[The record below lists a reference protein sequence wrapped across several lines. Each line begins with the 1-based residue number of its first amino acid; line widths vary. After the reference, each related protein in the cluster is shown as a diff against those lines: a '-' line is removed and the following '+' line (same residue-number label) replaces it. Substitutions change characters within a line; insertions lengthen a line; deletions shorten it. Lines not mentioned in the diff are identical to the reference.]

1 MSNDNRSPEEIKS
14 EEVAVPEVKEETPA
28 PAEAKPEQKDEVTL
42 GELASEPKEN
52 KADSI
57 PLKKYME
64 EKNARKQA
72 EAKAKE
78 LQDAIDASS
87 GDDTLDKAG
96 IKELSEKHGISE
108 DVVKDLIKMSAK
120 ATRAQVKAEIEEEL
134 SPQMEEIE
142 KSRADKAQAEFD
154 TKLTGAIDAVL
165 KDSPEFADAVDR
177 EDVKSW
183 IQSGKYSK
191 LTLSQLMEQ
200 KYGKF
205 VKGNKKPIEDDY
217 KPDRTGDLPDTSK
230 MTDEDYLRLDKDPAL
245 REKWAKDLP
254 NRLRGV
260 L

>member
-1 MSNDNRSPEEIKS
+1 MSNDNRSPEEKKS
-14 EEVAVPEVKEETPA
+14 EEAVAPEVKEETKA
-28 PAEAKPEQKDEVTL
+28 PAEVKPEPKDEVTL

-57 PLKKYME
+57 PLKKYMD
-64 EKNARKQA
+64 EKNARRQA
-72 EAKAKE
+72 EARVKE
-78 LQDAIDASS
+78 LQDAIDEAS
-87 GDDTLDKAG
+87 GDNTLDKAG
-96 IKELSEKHGISE
+96 IKELSDKHGISE
-108 DVVKDLIKMSAK
+108 SVVKDLVKMSAQ

-142 KSRADKAQAEFD
+142 KSKAEKAQAEFD
-154 TKLTGAIDAVL
+154 AKLGGAIDAVL
-165 KDSPEFADAVDR
+165 KDSPEFADVVDR
-177 EDVKSW
+177 EDIKSW

-191 LTLSQLMEQ
+191 LTLTQLVEQ

-205 VKGNKKPIEDDY
+205 VTGKKKPIEDDY
-217 KPDRTGDLPDTSK
+217 TPDRTGDLPDTSK